1 MVTFNPVVE
10 VQEMS
15 IDIEEH
21 AQEIKNPQNFIEI
34 VPGTPVAPP
43 TLPID
48 RALRYDLII
57 VFIIVIIIV
66 AIFAIYIARKKHA
79 QNARSQK

>member
-43 TLPID
+43 TPVAPTID

-57 VFIIVIIIV
+57 VFIIIIV
-66 AIFAIYIARKKHA
+66 AIFAIYIARKKHI
-79 QNARSQK
+79 RSQK